1 MTTRLLRSFR
11 ILAALL
17 LLAALLSAAVQA
29 EEQTGSVHVLLT
41 GEDGKPTQG
50 ISVLLYRVAD
60 ADGALS
66 ANFSATGVTA
76 SDLSDTEQQ
85 AKIARKLAA
94 YAAEHGCAAKKLT
107 TDAAGEATFA
117 SLQEGIYLIR
127 CADGQSVIFPA
138 FLVRL
143 PLELDGKLYYE
154 VDAFPKSEP
163 APQPEPTNP
172 TAPTEPNGKPD
183 IPQTGWDPLPA
194 LLLAAGGFVLLW
206 LGVLELIR
214 SRKEPHA

>member
-17 LLAALLSAAVQA
+17 LLAALLCAVVQA
-29 EEQTGSVHVLLT
+29 QGETGSVHILLT
-41 GEDGKPTQG
+41 DEDGKPTQG
-50 ISVLLYRVAD
+50 VSVLLYRVAD

-66 ANFSATGVTA
+66 ADFSAAGVAA

-127 CADGQSVIFPA
+127 CADGQSVVFPA

-143 PLELDGKLYYE
+143 PLELDGKLYYD

-163 APQPEPTNP
+163 APQPEPTAP
-172 TAPTEPNGKPD
+172 TSPTEPGGKPSL
-183 IPQTGWDPLPA
+183 PQTGWDPLPA